1 MPQGTSGS
9 PVRVRVS
16 SGAEEP
22 SPTSQPTGTLRPGYR
37 VFHLRSPLGTRL
49 EACFLFVHISAGVE
63 PNSWISGMAIQKQ
76 LEDSE
81 ARILRLEAQM
91 KRQVAR
97 QFSLMAKQLK
107 LSGDGGRDGAAA
119 VRADLSR
126 ATSSDLAQAAPN
138 PRFLDR
144 VTTNPGLFES
154 RASSDARTS
163 SEDHAPSEHRASL
176 PNRSGEAAAN
186 AAATDAC
193 DPEGSHWPH
202 GRAASC
208 CGLPHRH
215 VAPAGIPPGA
225 SPTVGLPPGASTRE
239 QALARSRNARG
250 PMQQAV
256 SGIDGINLSLPWP
269 STAAASTTSAS
280 CSVDAGLSGAY
291 RSQEMWKRVKA
302 SVGHARVVSDSP
314 KPVFTRSTTRDLVHV
329 ARAAAR
335 GRHEIDTTSEAFS
348 SPFTGLAQALH
359 RPAGAPAAA
368 ASAPASAAGELQL
381 SGLPL
386 QRTVG
391 CRATAPAAAA
401 TRPSLKAAGNAV
413 LAGHRMQRLGAL
425 RAPPPE
431 GWPPM
436 EGAPAGDD
444 KAAREAARSWLS
456 KLEDE
461 LLAGNSL

>member
-1 MPQGTSGS
+1 M
-9 PVRVRVS
+9 RVRVS
-16 SGAEEP
+16 SGAEES

-63 PNSWISGMAIQKQ
+63 PNSWVSGMAIQKQ

-97 QFSLMAKQLK
+97 QFNLMAKQLK
-107 LSGDGGRDGAAA
+107 LSRDGGGELS
-119 VRADLSR
+119 RATSPPLRRATARAELSR

-138 PRFLDR
+138 PRLLER
-144 VTTNPGLFES
+144 TTTNPGLFES
-154 RASSDARTS
+154 RALSDARTA
-163 SEDHAPSEHRASL
+163 SEDHASSEHRASL
-176 PNRSGEAAAN
+176 PNRSGEAAAD

-193 DPEGSHWPH
+193 DLDGSHWPH

-208 CGLPHRH
+208 CGLPRRQA
-215 VAPAGIPPGA
+215 APAGIPPGA
-225 SPTVGLPPGASTRE
+225 SPAVGLPPGTSTRE

-280 CSVDAGLSGAY
+280 CSVDAGLSGTY

-302 SVGHARVVSDSP
+302 SVGHARVTDSP
-314 KPVFTRSTTRDLVHV
+314 KPVFTRSNTRDLVLV

-381 SGLPL
+381 SGLSL

-391 CRATAPAAAA
+391 CRAPAPAAAA
-401 TRPSLKAAGNAV
+401 TRASLKAAGNAV

-456 KLEDE
+456 KLEDD